1 MALPERQFVKG
12 CRSCFFGIA
21 GLSLETVGVEDAPLR
36 AKMAELGLVSVK
48 EVHGIGD
55 EKSATHLSAL
65 HASGECRERST

>member
-1 MALPERQFVKG
+1 MLHSAQRWP
-12 CRSCFFGIA
+12 S
-21 GLSLETVGVEDAPLR
+21 
-36 AKMAELGLVSVK
+36 LGLVSVM